1 MKFFKVEN
9 ITMTKVKVS
18 VKEVAKEIAK
28 NIPWDGM
35 EFFLY
40 EDGEM
45 GVRQIGSFGENES
58 EVIFV
63 RSLEKSYWNDGLTN
77 AGFNIDSS
85 SDWTE
90 KDINDLAEYLEE
102 NELSFAVSKHD
113 GEEIEWAEIEID
125 LNEEWNDEDKKEY
138 LEYLKKNK
146 TKSATDNNEIE
157 IDLDEEWNDEDK
169 KAYLKYL
176 KETELKISTDKD

>member
-1 MKFFKVEN
+1 MEN

-18 VKEVAKEIAK
+18 IKEVAKEIAK

-45 GVRQIGSFGENES
+45 GVRQIGSFSANES
-58 EVIFV
+58 EIIYV
-63 RSLEKSYWNDGLTN
+63 RSLEKSYWNDSLTN

-102 NELSFAVSKHD
+102 NELSFAVNKHD

-125 LNEEWNDEDKKEY
+125 LNEEWNEEDRKE
-138 LEYLKKNK
+138 
-146 TKSATDNNEIE
+146 
-157 IDLDEEWNDEDK
+157 
-169 KAYLKYL
+169 YLKYL

>member
-1 MKFFKVEN
+1 MEN

-18 VKEVAKEIAK
+18 IKEVAKEIAK

-45 GVRQIGSFGENES
+45 GVRQIGSFSANES
-58 EVIFV
+58 EIIYV
-63 RSLEKSYWNDGLTN
+63 RSLEKSYWNDSLIN

-102 NELSFAVSKHD
+102 NELSFAVNKHD

-125 LNEEWNDEDKKEY
+125 LNEEWNEEDKKEY

-157 IDLDEEWNDEDK
+157 IDLDEEWNEEDRK
-169 KAYLKYL
+169 EYLKYL